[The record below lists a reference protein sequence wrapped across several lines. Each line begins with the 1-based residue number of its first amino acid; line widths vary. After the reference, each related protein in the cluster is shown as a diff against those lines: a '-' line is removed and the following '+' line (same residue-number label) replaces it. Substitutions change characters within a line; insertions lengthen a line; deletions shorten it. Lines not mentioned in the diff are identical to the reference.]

1 MSATLGIEAIG
12 TFLPEGR
19 LSNLERMEAFS
30 MTEQTVREKVGFL
43 SVSQKEPEMETSDL
57 CVRAWQALKQ
67 QRPIRSEDIDCL
79 VVCTQNPDGYGL
91 PHTSAI
97 VHRKLGLSQNCAA
110 FDISLGCSGF
120 VYSLS
125 IIQAFMEAQGMKT
138 GVLFTADPYS
148 KVMDPKDKK
157 TSTLFGDG
165 AAATLIST
173 QPVWKSGAF
182 EFGSDG
188 TKWDSIVVR
197 DQTLHMNGRAVFT
210 FSVRMIPDSIRAMLQ
225 KNDWTLDQ
233 VDRLLLHQGS
243 RHIVNSIAD
252 ELGVARDKCPFYAE
266 NYGNTVSSTIPFML
280 AEEFHNPDLQTVLVA
295 GFGVGLSWASTLLFR
310 QP

>member
-1 MSATLGIEAIG
+1 VNTTLGIEAIG
-12 TFLPEGR
+12 TYLPENQIT
-19 LSNLERMEAFS
+19 NLDRMEAFA

-43 SVSQKEPEMETSDL
+43 ALAQKDPELETSDL
-57 CVRAWQALKQ
+57 CVRAWQSLRQK
-67 QRPIRSEDIDCL
+67 RPIQTEEVDCL
-79 VVCTQNPDGYGL
+79 VVCTQNPDGFGL

-97 VHRKLGLSQNCAA
+97 VHRKLGLPQGCAA
-110 FDISLGCSGF
+110 FDVSLGCSGF

-125 IIQAFMEAQGMKT
+125 IIQAFMQANGMRT
-138 GVLFTADPYS
+138 GILMTADPYS
-148 KVMDPKDKK
+148 KVIDLQDKK

-165 AAATLIST
+165 ATATLISDR
-173 QPVWKSGAF
+173 PVWTTGAF

-188 TKWDSIVVR
+188 TKWDSIIVR

-225 KNDWTLDQ
+225 KNERSLGDL
-233 VDRLLLHQGS
+233 DRLILHQGS
-243 RHIVNSIAD
+243 LHIINSIAD
-252 ELGVARDKCPFYAE
+252 ELGVPREKAPFYAE
-266 NYGNTVSSTIPFML
+266 SYGNTVSSSIPMAL
-280 AEEFHNPDLQTVLVA
+280 AQELENEDLRTLLVA